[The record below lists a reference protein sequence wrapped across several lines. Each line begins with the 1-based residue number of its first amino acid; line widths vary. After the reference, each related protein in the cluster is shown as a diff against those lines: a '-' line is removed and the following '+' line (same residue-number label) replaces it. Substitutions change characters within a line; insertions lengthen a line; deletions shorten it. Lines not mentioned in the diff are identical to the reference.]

1 MTRSLRVWMF
11 ALAPLAV
18 LALAA
23 GAGAKPPD
31 LPIEPNNDVVP
42 WLAPLTP
49 FGFVPPAGSPAPL
62 APPAPT
68 PQIIIYGE
76 HADAITITPA
86 PMPQAVVIYHP
97 VRPAVPLSTQ
107 RTLHWCVMF
116 GAHPLLSLV
125 PVPESLRE
133 ERHAYEMIPVMP
145 PPGSQLFGVGV
156 NSDAGLQGSI
166 VVNERNVETRPEP
179 ISVMPRPKAECEK
192 PDEYVCPWMRCAPPC
207 DRQVPAIADIDL
219 TRTVLENLSKLM
231 EADELYQKACELAR
245 HGRYADALECLSKT
259 CGLCPASRF
268 EEMAAELAS
277 RIAGRLI
284 FGHRETEADTEEQT
298 APPTPCLPYQ
308 GDEGG
313 FFGCYRTGL
322 RTLPADEVARFLE
335 ATGSTSAVL
344 QRRLTM
350 PVTVNFREVSLRN
363 ALNDLSEVFDVK
375 IILDADA
382 VKGGEIDLDRPIT
395 LRLEQLSLKTTLE
408 LVTRHAGLTF
418 LVKDDTIVVTTK
430 AKARGRVMMR
440 AYNVADLLA
449 CKGAK
454 CKTPEDLIE
463 LITNTVAP
471 GSWQENGGGGTI
483 DFFPLGRALVV
494 RQTADVQEQVGDILE
509 VLRRLQ
515 ARMRARISQ
524 HENKQECPWG
534 CRGCCEAPGV
544 AEQVT
549 ALMKACHLALSCGA
563 HAKAA
568 ELARQAHAL
577 DAERVAADPVV
588 YKMHLLALKKDK
600 GCCGCCEDC
609 DEPDCCCKAKQSA
622 KDCAAGL
629 TVPSGW
635 YLEHLPQYVPP
646 SPASDNPATKQL
658 IGAVP
663 QAKCVLVPM
672 MPPPLP
678 PIDPTIAVQL
688 EKLVVEQAVMVAK
701 SKPRLEV
708 VEEESEA
715 PEVPKAVAKPFRVR
729 AADPGDVIS
738 VDDLLRLVPGETWT
752 ELDARTNHLRL
763 LWRVRLGGTVYRL
776 RYDGGDLSVDLSV
789 TPPTGGAENC
799 EKKRAVDVPLLLPH
813 RLLLVEP
820 VVGQRRL
827 LALQEL
833 EGVVALL
840 GRVDG
845 HGHGHETVVRILLVQ
860 LYQVRELLLAGQSE
874 LGPDVHDHDL
884 AALRPHRGLQRVVL
898 DRLQLDL
905 GGRLVVGRYGCG
917 QRRRGRE
924 QQDSVGS

>member
-31 LPIEPNNDVVP
+31 LPVEPNNDVVP
-42 WLAPLTP
+42 WFAPLPP
-49 FGFVPPAGSPAPL
+49 FGFVFPAGYPVPL
-62 APPAPT
+62 PPPAPT
-68 PQIIIYGE
+68 PQITIYGE
-76 HADAITITPA
+76 HADVITITPA
-86 PMPQAVVIYHP
+86 SPMPQAVVIYHP

-133 ERHAYEMIPVMP
+133 ERHTHEMIPVAPMP
-145 PPGSQLFGVGV
+145 PAGRLLFGVGV
-156 NSDAGLQGSI
+156 NSDAGLVGAPA
-166 VVNERNVETRPEP
+166 VNERNFDTQPEP
-179 ISVMPRPKAECEK
+179 IPEMPRPNAECQPPSES
-192 PDEYVCPWMRCAPPC
+192 VCPWMRCAPPC

-219 TRTVLENLSKLM
+219 SRTVMENLSKLM
-231 EADELYQKACELAR
+231 EAEDLYQKACELAR

-259 CGLCPASRF
+259 CDLCPASRF
-268 EEMAAELAS
+268 EEMSAELAS
-277 RIAGRLI
+277 RIAGRVI
-284 FGHRETEADTEEQT
+284 FGRCEIEADAEEQT
-298 APPTPCLPYQ
+298 VPPAPCQPYWQ
-308 GDEGG
+308 GDDDGW

-344 QRRLTM
+344 QRRLMM

-375 IILDADA
+375 IVLDADA
-382 VKGGEIDLDRPIT
+382 VKGGEGDLDRPIT
-395 LRLEQLSLKTTLE
+395 LHLEQLSLKTTLE

-418 LVKDDTIVVTTK
+418 LVKNDTIVVTTK
-430 AKARGRVMMR
+430 AKARGKVMMK

-449 CKGAK
+449 CKAAK
-454 CKTPEDLIE
+454 CKTPEDLIK
-463 LITNTVAP
+463 LVTDTVEP
-471 GSWQENGGGGTI
+471 FSWQANGGEGTI

-494 RQTADVQEQVGDILE
+494 RQTAGVQEQVGDILE

-515 ARMRARISQ
+515 AEESACAEKHARRR
-524 HENKQECPWG
+524 CG
-534 CRGCCEAPGV
+534 GGCCKEPGV
-544 AEQVT
+544 AQQVT

-600 GCCGCCEDC
+600 GCCGCCQDC
-609 DEPDCCCKAKQSA
+609 DDPDRCCKAKQAA
-622 KDCAAGL
+622 KCGGAGV
-629 TVPSGW
+629 T
-635 YLEHLPQYVPP
+635 LPPP
-646 SPASDNPATKQL
+646 S
-658 IGAVP
+658 
-663 QAKCVLVPM
+663 AKCVLVPM
-672 MPPPLP
+672 LPPPLP
-678 PIDPTIAVQL
+678 PVDPTIAVQL
-688 EKLVVEQAVMVAK
+688 EKLVVEPAVAVAK

-738 VDDLLRLVPGETWT
+738 VDDLLRLIPGETWT

-789 TPPTGGAENC
+789 TPPTGGAEDC
-799 EKKRAVDVPLLLPH
+799 EKK
-813 RLLLVEP
+813 
-820 VVGQRRL
+820 
-827 LALQEL
+827 
-833 EGVVALL
+833 
-840 GRVDG
+840 
-845 HGHGHETVVRILLVQ
+845 
-860 LYQVRELLLAGQSE
+860 
-874 LGPDVHDHDL
+874 
-884 AALRPHRGLQRVVL
+884 
-898 DRLQLDL
+898 
-905 GGRLVVGRYGCG
+905 
-917 QRRRGRE
+917 
-924 QQDSVGS
+924 